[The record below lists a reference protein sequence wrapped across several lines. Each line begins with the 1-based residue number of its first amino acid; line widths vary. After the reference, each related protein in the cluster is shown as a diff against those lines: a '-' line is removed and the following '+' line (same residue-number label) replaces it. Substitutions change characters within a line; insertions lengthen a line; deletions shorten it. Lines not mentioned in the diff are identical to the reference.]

1 MAKNSKKKKKNSKKR
16 VFFSRKIISIVLL
29 AFLASF
35 AVVYAVNYF
44 EIFHTQKKIQKNTQK
59 SDEESTNILMEKMK
73 KMLDEEKSR
82 IEKLPKAKT
91 HKVSP
96 QFPPVVTQK
105 KKRVTKQQKEIEK
118 QNDFSE
124 IKDYKNSLKKE
135 KKPPLHVK
143 KEEYRG
149 KPKLAI
155 VLDDVA
161 FAHQT
166 KIIKKI
172 PFKISPSFFPP
183 TKRHPD
189 TVKLSKDFRFKMVH
203 LPMEALSYGRAEP
216 KTLLVGDSIVTI
228 RARIKQIKK
237 WFPDVKYYNNH
248 TGSKF
253 TSNYQAMDRFMK
265 VMREENLHFVDSR
278 TTAKTKA
285 PEIAKKYK
293 MHLYS
298 RDVFLDNSTKKELIK
313 EQLKKAVKIAKKRG
327 YAVAIGH
334 PHESTL
340 QVLIHAK
347 HILKGVELV
356 YLKEL

>member
-1 MAKNSKKKKKNSKKR
+1 MAKNSKKKKRNSKKR
-16 VFFSRKIISIVLL
+16 VFVSRKIISIVLL

-44 EIFHTQKKIQKNTQK
+44 EIFHTQKNTKK
-59 SDEESTNILMEKMK
+59 SDEESTKILMSKMK

-82 IEKLPKAKT
+82 IEKLPKSTK
-91 HKVSP
+91 HKISL

-105 KKRVTKQQKEIEK
+105 KQKASKQKEIEK

-135 KKPPLHVK
+135 KKISLHVK
-143 KEEYRG
+143 KEEYKG

-155 VLDDVA
+155 VIDDVA

-166 KIIKKI
+166 RTIKKI
-172 PFKISPSFFPP
+172 PFKVSPSFFPP

-189 TVKLSKDFRFKMVH
+189 TVALSKSFPFIMVH
-203 LPMEALSYGRAEP
+203 LPTEALNYGRAEP
-216 KTLLVGDSIVTI
+216 KTLLVGDSY
-228 RARIKQIKK
+228 AKIKQRIQHIKR
-237 WFPDVKYYNNH
+237 WFPRAKYYNNH

-253 TSNYQAMDRFMK
+253 TSNYQAMDRLMR

-293 MHLYS
+293 IHLYS
-298 RDVFLDNSTKKELIK
+298 RDVFLDNSPQKELIR
-313 EQLKKAVKIAKKRG
+313 EQLKKAVSIAKKRG
-327 YAVAIGH
+327 YALAIGH

>member
-1 MAKNSKKKKKNSKKR
+1 LAKNSKKKKRNSKKR
-16 VFFSRKIISIVLL
+16 VFVSRKIVSVILL

-44 EIFHTQKKIQKNTQK
+44 EIFRAQKKIQKA
-59 SDEESTNILMEKMK
+59 DEESTKILMSKMK
-73 KMLDEEKSR
+73 KMLDEEKLR
-82 IEKLPKAKT
+82 LEKLPKSTKN
-91 HKVSP
+91 KVSP

-105 KKRVTKQQKEIEK
+105 KRIVSKPKKIEK

-124 IKDYKNSLKKE
+124 IKDYKSSLKKE
-135 KKPPLHVK
+135 KKTSLHVK
-143 KEEYRG
+143 KEEYTG

-155 VLDDVA
+155 ILDDVS
-161 FAHQT
+161 FAHET
-166 KIIKKI
+166 KMIKKI
-172 PFKISPSFFPP
+172 PFKVSPSFFPP

-189 TVKLSKDFRFKMVH
+189 TVKLSKDFLFKMVH
-203 LPMEALSYGRAEP
+203 LPMEALSYGRPEP
-216 KTLLVGDSIVTI
+216 KTILVGDSIAKI

-237 WFPDVKYYNNH
+237 WFPKVKYYNNH

-253 TSNYQAMDRFMK
+253 TANYQAMDRLMR

-285 PEIAKKYK
+285 PQIAKKYK
-293 MHLYS
+293 THLYA
-298 RDVFLDNSTKKELIK
+298 RDVFLDNSPQKQLIR
-313 EQLKKAVKIAKKRG
+313 EQLKKAVKIAKRRG

-334 PHESTL
+334 PHKNTL
-340 QVLIHAK
+340 EVLIGAK
-347 HILKGVELV
+347 NLLKDVELV